1 MDKYINEVMEK
12 WGNTKEYAEYAEKA
26 KGYSE
31 EQSDS
36 IIDGLTDIFGEFT
49 ECMESGFSADSDE
62 ATQLVKKLKD
72 YITDNFYTCTDEI
85 LLNLGQIYVSDE
97 RFKNNID
104 GKVEGTAKFVSE
116 AITYYAQREQ

>member
-1 MDKYINEVMEK
+1 MDKYINEVKEK
-12 WGNTKEYAEYAEKA
+12 WGDTKEYAEYAEKT
-26 KGYSE
+26 KGYSK
-31 EQSDS
+31 EQSDG
-36 IIDGLTDIFGEFT
+36 IVDGLTDIFAEFT
-49 ECMESGFSADSDE
+49 ECMENGFSADSDE

-104 GKVEGTAKFVSE
+104 GKVEGTAEFVSE

>member
-1 MDKYINEVMEK
+1 MDKYINEVTEK
-12 WGNTKEYAEYAEKA
+12 WGNTKEYAEYTEKT
-26 KGYSE
+26 KGYSK

-49 ECMESGFSADSDE
+49 ECMESGFSAGSDE

-104 GKVEGTAKFVSE
+104 GKVEGTAEFVSE